1 MNLIPDF
8 TGKSELSPTVAT
20 VILAT
25 ILNGRGPILSQI
37 GLFLSSCLPF
47 DMKLHSF
54 FRKFVQQATPSD
66 WATLIYIVLTG
77 GILLAGWN
85 RLAYPGW
92 HLAARLALL
101 PPIAMLV
108 VFAKTPFSFLKFLR
122 DFYPLLL
129 FGFFYAETDALNNL
143 LTEDLD
149 PLIAGFEQQLFGQQ
163 LSLTFSAHF
172 PQRWFAEL
180 MHFAYFSFYLIIFW
194 VLLFIW
200 LKNRAAFQKS
210 LFLIS
215 FSFYLYYLIFIAFPV
230 AGPQFYFLPPD
241 NAIPEG
247 WLFGPIMRLVHYL
260 GERPTAAF
268 PSSHVGVTALVCV
281 LSARYARPLLRW
293 LLPLFFLLMLST
305 VYLKAHY
312 VVDVAAGLLTAPLL
326 GLAGI
331 WVYHR
336 ITQRAPFR
344 QLLPDVS

>member
-1 MNLIPDF
+1 
-8 TGKSELSPTVAT
+8 
-20 VILAT
+20 
-25 ILNGRGPILSQI
+25 
-37 GLFLSSCLPF
+37 
-47 DMKLHSF
+47 MKPYCF
-54 FRKFVQQATPSD
+54 FRKYTQQATPAD
-66 WATLIYIVLTG
+66 WATLIYILLTG

-92 HLAARLALL
+92 HLAARLTLL
-101 PPIAMLV
+101 PLMAMLV
-108 VFAKTPFSFLKFLR
+108 VFAKAPFSFLKFLR

-143 LTEDLD
+143 LAANFD

-163 LSLTFSAHF
+163 PSLLFAARF
-172 PQRWFAEL
+172 PQPWFAEL
-180 MHFAYFSFYLIIFW
+180 MHFAYFSFYLIIFGG
-194 VLLFIW
+194 LLFIW

-230 AGPQFYFLPPD
+230 AGPQFYFPPPD

-247 WLFGPIMRLVHYL
+247 WLFGRIMRLVHYL

-268 PSSHVGVTALVCV
+268 PSSHVGVTALMCV

-293 LLPLFFLLMLST
+293 VLPLFFLLMLST

-336 ITQRAPFR
+336 ITQRARSR
-344 QLLPDVS
+344 QLLADVS